1 MRGTNHLGE
10 KGVGVHHIQSS
21 ALVMSFS
28 FVSAVDSCDVC
39 FQFCLHIYRVGTVG
53 SVYAYTCL
61 RRMVFGVHTTRDRVP
76 LPQHTKHSVGI
87 PDRSVCPLSCFVIE
101 FHQIALHVVGAEKV
115 I

>member
-21 ALVMSFS
+21 ALVMSVS

-61 RRMVFGVHTTRDRVP
+61 RRMVFGVHTTRDR
-76 LPQHTKHSVGI
+76 I
-87 PDRSVCPLSCFVIE
+87 PPLSTPS
-101 FHQIALHVVGAEKV
+101 IA
-115 I
+115 